1 MKETV
6 SVCFFSEHSVEQVIK
21 SNGCSCLLHNIKC
34 MSYTAAVCTVQ
45 QPVQVASCVN
55 ATHSNTPTTSHL
67 QGIDT
72 INWL

>member
-6 SVCFFSEHSVEQVIK
+6 SVCLFSEHSVEQVIK

-45 QPVQVASCVN
+45 QPVQVAS
-55 ATHSNTPTTSHL
+55 
-67 QGIDT
+67 
-72 INWL
+72 